1 MNSVAQESARLSALR
16 RYEILDTPPDGAF
29 DRITAIAARLLH
41 VPVAMVSL
49 VDEDRIWFKSRH
61 GLEVEQI
68 DRDEGLCA
76 SCILGEEVLAITNAL
91 EDPRCLAN
99 PLVAGSFG
107 LRFYAGAPLRTHDGY
122 GLGTLCVIDFQPR
135 PISECEQAQLRDL
148 AAIVID
154 EMELRLAARRVAA
167 YEEHARQ
174 AQKMEAISRLS
185 GGIAHHFN
193 NILTSTTGYLH
204 LAMEQLAPS
213 SLPYQYLEHVELNN
227 ERAAQLTRDFL
238 IFSRKEALQAGPV
251 EANALITSVLQMLRP
266 LLPDRIEVVL
276 ELAADMPAIKA
287 DGSQLEQALVNLI
300 INARDA
306 MPDGGKLT
314 LRTSVVHISR
324 ERPHGPKP
332 LPPGSY
338 AMLTVM
344 DTGHGIGEEVRS
356 RIFEPF
362 FTTKE
367 IGKGTGLGLSVAHA
381 IVTQAGGTIDLDSE
395 PGRGSAFSL
404 VLPVATPAAPSDAAA
419 EDRKSILLVED
430 ESSVRKLLATV
441 LDAAGFRVLEAQNGQ
456 QALEACANAEKL
468 DLVITDLMMPVMGGD
483 VLMNRLAVHH
493 PNIPV
498 LVMSGHAEDDS
509 KANVRNLSG
518 RLLKKPFGPPQLLA
532 KVREALAG
540 AATN

>member
-1 MNSVAQESARLSALR
+1 LNSAAQESARLSALR

-68 DRDEGLCA
+68 NRDEGLCA

-404 VLPVATPAAPSDAAA
+404 VLPVATPAAPADAAA

>member
-1 MNSVAQESARLSALR
+1 LNSVAQESARLSALR

>member
-1 MNSVAQESARLSALR
+1 MNSDAQESARLSALR

-68 DRDEGLCA
+68 NRDEGLCA

-404 VLPVATPAAPSDAAA
+404 VLPVATPAAPADAAA

>member
-1 MNSVAQESARLSALR
+1 
-16 RYEILDTPPDGAF
+16 
-29 DRITAIAARLLH
+29 
-41 VPVAMVSL
+41 
-49 VDEDRIWFKSRH
+49 
-61 GLEVEQI
+61 
-68 DRDEGLCA
+68 
-76 SCILGEEVLAITNAL
+76 
-91 EDPRCLAN
+91 
-99 PLVAGSFG
+99 
-107 LRFYAGAPLRTHDGY
+107 
-122 GLGTLCVIDFQPR
+122 
-135 PISECEQAQLRDL
+135 
-148 AAIVID
+148 
-154 EMELRLAARRVAA
+154 
-167 YEEHARQ
+167 
-174 AQKMEAISRLS
+174 
-185 GGIAHHFN
+185 
-193 NILTSTTGYLH
+193 
-204 LAMEQLAPS
+204 
-213 SLPYQYLEHVELNN
+213 
-227 ERAAQLTRDFL
+227 
-238 IFSRKEALQAGPV
+238 
-251 EANALITSVLQMLRP
+251 MLRP

>member
-1 MNSVAQESARLSALR
+1 LNSVAQESARLSALR

-29 DRITAIAARLLH
+29 DRITAIAARLFH
-41 VPVAMVSL
+41 VPAAMVSL
-49 VDEDRIWFKSRH
+49 VDEDRIWFKSRY

-68 DRDEGLCA
+68 NRDEGLCA

-99 PLVAGSFG
+99 PLVAGAFG

-135 PISECEQAQLRDL
+135 PISDAEQAQLRDL
-148 AAIVID
+148 AAIVVD

-193 NILTSTTGYLH
+193 NILTSTSGYLH

-213 SLPYQYLEHVELNN
+213 SVPYQYLQHVELNN

-238 IFSRKEALQAGPV
+238 IFSRKEALQSGPV
-251 EANALITSVLQMLRP
+251 PVNRLVTGVLQMLRP
-266 LLPDRIEVVL
+266 LLPDRIEVAL
-276 ELAADMPAIKA
+276 ELTADMPDITA
-287 DGSQLEQALVNLI
+287 DGSQLEQALINLI

-306 MPDGGKLT
+306 MPEGGRLT
-314 LRTSVVHISR
+314 LRTSVFQLSR

-332 LPPGSY
+332 LPPGRY

-344 DTGHGIGEEVRS
+344 DTGHGIGAELRS

-381 IVTQAGGTIDLDSE
+381 IVTQAGGTIEVDSE

-404 VLPVATPAAPSDAAA
+404 LLPVAPAGVHSNGAPK
-419 EDRKSILLVED
+419 ERKSVLLVED
-430 ESSVRKLLATV
+430 ESSVRRLLATV
-441 LDAAGFRVLEAQNGQ
+441 LDGAGFRVLEARNGQ
-456 QALEACANAEKL
+456 QALETCANGEKL

-483 VLMNRLAVHH
+483 ALMKRLAERH
-493 PNIPV
+493 PHIPV
-498 LVMSGHAEDDS
+498 LAMSGHAEETVA
-509 KANVRNLSG
+509 ANAG
-518 RLLKKPFGPPQLLA
+518 RISVPLLKKPFGPPQLLA
-532 KVREALAG
+532 MVREVLAG
-540 AATN
+540 TSGN

>member
-1 MNSVAQESARLSALR
+1 LNSVAQESARLSALR

-135 PISECEQAQLRDL
+135 PISEAEQAQLRDL

-251 EANALITSVLQMLRP
+251 EANALVTRVLQMLRP
-266 LLPDRIEVVL
+266 LMPDRIEVVL
-276 ELAADMPAIKA
+276 ELAADMPEIKA

-314 LRTSVVHISR
+314 LRTSVVQISR
-324 ERPHGPKP
+324 ERAHGPKP

-338 AMLTVM
+338 ALLTVM
-344 DTGHGIGEEVRS
+344 DTGHGVGEEVRS

-381 IVTQAGGTIDLDSE
+381 IVAQAGGTIELDSE
-395 PGRGSAFSL
+395 PGQGSAFSL
-404 VLPVATPAAPSDAAA
+404 VLPVATPAALSDAAA
-419 EDRKSILLVED
+419 EDRKSILVVED

-456 QALEACANAEKL
+456 QALEACGNGEKL

-483 VLMNRLAVHH
+483 VLMNRLAMQH

-509 KANVRNLSG
+509 KANIRNLSG

-540 AATN
+540 TATN

>member
-1 MNSVAQESARLSALR
+1 MNSAAQESARLSALR

-29 DRITAIAARLLH
+29 DRVTAIAARLLH

-135 PISECEQAQLRDL
+135 PISEAEQAQLRDL

-193 NILTSTTGYLH
+193 NILTSTSGYLH

-238 IFSRKEALQAGPV
+238 IFSRKEALQPGSV
-251 EANALITSVLQMLRP
+251 QANALVTGVLQMLRP
-266 LLPDRIEVVL
+266 LLPDRIEVAL
-276 ELAADMPAIKA
+276 ELAADMPEIKA

-314 LRTSVVHISR
+314 LRTSVVQISR

-332 LPPGSY
+332 LPPGRY

-344 DTGHGIGEEVRS
+344 DTGHGIGQDLRS

-404 VLPVATPAAPSDAAA
+404 VLPVATPAAPSDGAAK
-419 EDRKSILLVED
+419 DRKSVLLVED
-430 ESSVRKLLATV
+430 ESSVRRLLATV

-456 QALEACANAEKL
+456 QALELCANGEKL
-468 DLVITDLMMPVMGGD
+468 DLVIADLMMPVMGGD
-483 VLMNRLAVHH
+483 VLMDRLAVQH

-498 LVMSGHAEDDS
+498 IVMSGHVEDDF
-509 KANVRNLSG
+509 KADAGNLSA

-540 AATN
+540 AV

>member
-1 MNSVAQESARLSALR
+1 LNSVAQESARLSALR

-122 GLGTLCVIDFQPR
+122 GLGTLCVIDFHPR
-135 PISECEQAQLRDL
+135 PISEAEQAQLRDL

-251 EANALITSVLQMLRP
+251 EANALVTRVLQMLRP
-266 LLPDRIEVVL
+266 LMPDRIEVVL
-276 ELAADMPAIKA
+276 ELAADMPEIKA

-324 ERPHGPKP
+324 ERAHGPKP

-338 AMLTVM
+338 ALLTVM

-381 IVTQAGGTIDLDSE
+381 IVAQAGGTIELDSE
-395 PGRGSAFSL
+395 PGQGSAFSL
-404 VLPVATPAAPSDAAA
+404 VLPVATPAALSDAAA
-419 EDRKSILLVED
+419 EDRKSILVVED

-456 QALEACANAEKL
+456 QALEACGNGEKL

-483 VLMNRLAVHH
+483 VLMNRLAMQH

-509 KANVRNLSG
+509 KANIRNLSG

-540 AATN
+540 TATN